1 MREDL
6 MDPSLSIPSPTHKV
20 SSTPE
25 FVRYYTLLASVGL
38 V

>member
-6 MDPSLSIPSPTHKV
+6 MDPSLSIPPPPHKV

-25 FVRYYTLLASVGL
+25 FVRYYTLASVGL